1 MWTVKELLDFLQSN
15 NKRGAFLYVNYLNE
29 KQFGINIIKY
39 LDPEKIAICYDSSY
53 RSKSPMKVDDAIS
66 LLQQFNENSTVF
78 YHHIANGCTTEYGIT
93 RDISF
98 IIEDNIFLLIDKE
111 K

>member
-66 LLQQFNENSTVF
+66 LLQQFNEIFQIPQKFDSYWQIFVR
-78 YHHIANGCTTEYGIT
+78 IT
-93 RDISF
+93 RKLK
-98 IIEDNIFLLIDKE
+98 LLAKN
-111 K
+111 